1 MRVQSVRRK
10 ESQPVD
16 KQGEIM
22 LTPRFQLTTAIV
34 ASLLLMIGTAV
45 AEPVPNGRLLASQCF
60 QCHNAKGV
68 STGFDS
74 ITGESVSEIYNELRE
89 MRAKATTEK
98 EIMHSQAAIY
108 TDAEMMEIAKYLST
122 LPKGLND

>member
-1 MRVQSVRRK
+1 M
-10 ESQPVD
+10 
-16 KQGEIM
+16 
-22 LTPRFQLTTAIV
+22 QLSIGFRSTALL
-34 ASLLLMIGTAV
+34 ATCLLLVGHIATA
-45 AEPVPNGRLLASQCF
+45 APTPNGRLLASQCF
-60 QCHNAKGV
+60 QCHNAKGG

-74 ITGESVSEIYNELRE
+74 ITGESISEIYNELKE
-89 MRAKATTEK
+89 MRAKATTEP

>member
-1 MRVQSVRRK
+1 M
-10 ESQPVD
+10 
-16 KQGEIM
+16 
-22 LTPRFQLTTAIV
+22 QLFRASSTAV
-34 ASLLLMIGTAV
+34 LSASLLFMSSIAV
-45 AEPVPNGRLLASQCF
+45 AEPTPNGRLLASQCF

>member
-1 MRVQSVRRK
+1 M
-10 ESQPVD
+10 
-16 KQGEIM
+16 
-22 LTPRFQLTTAIV
+22 QLYRASSTAV
-34 ASLLLMIGTAV
+34 LSASLLIMSGIAV
-45 AEPVPNGRLLASQCF
+45 AEPTPNGRLLASQCF

-108 TDAEMMEIAKYLST
+108 TDAEMMEIAKYLAT

>member
-1 MRVQSVRRK
+1 MRFFLKNQLPVIFSV
-10 ESQPVD
+10 
-16 KQGEIM
+16 GLM
-22 LTPRFQLTTAIV
+22 L
-34 ASLLLMIGTAV
+34 IGGIAA
-45 AEPVPNGRLLASQCF
+45 AEPTPNGRLLASQCF

-108 TDAEMMEIAKYLST
+108 TDAEMMEIATYLSK